1 VRAPK
6 LLAAVA
12 VAIALA
18 GCKPATQ
25 AHKATPSLSVPA
37 ATASVALSSPVPVL
51 PGTPTP
57 TATPDVEAPAATQAV
72 TSTATVSATTAAL
85 PSVLYVAGSTLT
97 GTAPAPG
104 TCHARTAADGQP
116 LPDVHCT
123 PGAIDAA
130 VAQANIHTTICIV
143 GYTTTVRPSVSQ
155 TDAFKVKDE
164 LAYSISSGELDHLV
178 PLEIGG
184 SSDAHNLWVEPGSI
198 PNPKDAVENTLH
210 AKVCAGQ
217 MTLAAAQLAIA
228 TDWTTFLTAA
238 PVAPTTLPAAP
249 SPTKSPI
256 PTTAALSCTASVSN
270 GSPHHGQTVDVLVH
284 TAAGAQITVTAHY
297 KSKDTVHDGAADV
310 SGHADVPFDIAT
322 ATYGFTVDV
331 DVAVSAGARTMTCST
346 SFTPAA

>member
-1 VRAPK
+1 MRAPK
-6 LLAAVA
+6 LLAIAA
-12 VAIALA
+12 AAIALA

-37 ATASVALSSPVPVL
+37 PVSASVAASLPTAALSS
-51 PGTPTP
+51 TPTP
-57 TATPDVEAPAATQAV
+57 TATQAV
-72 TSTATVSATTAAL
+72 TPTATVSTTAAAV
-85 PSVLYVAGSTLT
+85 SSQVLLVAGSTLT

-130 VAQANIHTTICIV
+130 VTQANIHTTICVV
-143 GYTTTVRPSVSQ
+143 GYTTTVRPPVSQ

-178 PLEIGG
+178 PLELGG

-198 PNPKDAVENTLH
+198 PNPKDAVENALH

-228 TDWTTFLTAA
+228 TNWTTFLTTT

-270 GSPHHGQTVDVLVH
+270 ASPHHGQTVDALVQ
-284 TAAGAQITVTAHY
+284 TAADAQLTVTAHY
-297 KSKDTVHDGAADV
+297 KSKDTVHTGTADG
-310 SGHADVPFDIAT
+310 SGHGDVPFDIAT
-322 ATYGFTVDV
+322 ASYGFTVDV
-331 DVAVSAGARTMTCST
+331 DVAVSAGGRTTACST
-346 SFTPAA
+346 RFTPAA